1 MICPFVFDEPEKVA
15 AQDESV
21 ATERRIARAIANKR
35 FNPFSS
41 FRSFFFFNYTRDQ
54 LSFQW
59 TTAPKTEYG
68 RITKNAVP
76 ETVQKDGTI
85 RVRCPQTRSKKAPKF
100 LVTAPFSAT
109 REARYCRIAFLSDL
123 QEKQLFRQVERE
135 RDGEKTQK
143 RRGAAKGAAPHAGK
157 SGINLRRYRY
167 TSCRFRRDRPTW

>member
-35 FNPFSS
+35 FNPVSS

-54 LSFQW
+54 LSFQL

-68 RITKNAVP
+68 RITKNAAP

-109 REARYCRIAFLSDL
+109 REARFCRIAFLSDL
-123 QEKQLFRQVERE
+123 QDTMLRKWHFMQTKFVFLAISPAMVHPSDAICRASAA
-135 RDGEKTQK
+135 RDGTC
-143 RRGAAKGAAPHAGK
+143 
-157 SGINLRRYRY
+157 I
-167 TSCRFRRDRPTW
+167 SCRNGV